1 MLLRSETLARSGS
14 CPARHEET
22 WPEIRAGLPESGQAF
37 AAAKP
42 APFRRPQVNFTGP
55 RIWKAE
61 VSSGK
66 RLFALIAGCSKAF
79 VDRKIN
85 LVTILAV

>member
-42 APFRRPQVNFTGP
+42 APFRRPQVNFTAPQSHLEG
-55 RIWKAE
+55 RGEQWQ
-61 VSSGK
+61 
-66 RLFALIAGCSKAF
+66 
-79 VDRKIN
+79 KI
-85 LVTILAV
+85 ISF